1 MTTTYN
7 ELKKK
12 VIEYTVELQVKYLQ
26 NEILDKYQEFATYA
40 KKLDVIVEI
49 GDETLDL
56 LEYADLLIFI
66 SNLRENV
73 INMLNFPRV

>member
-12 VIEYTVELQVKYLQ
+12 VIECTVELQVKYLQ
-26 NEILDKYQEFATYA
+26 NEILDKYQEFATYTE
-40 KKLDVIVEI
+40 KLDVILEME
-49 GDETLDL
+49 DETLDL
-56 LEYADLLIFI
+56 LEYADLLLFI

-73 INMLNFPRV
+73 INMLSFPRV

>member
-26 NEILDKYQEFATYA
+26 NEILDKSQEFATYVE
-40 KKLDVIVEI
+40 KLDVILEI

-73 INMLNFPRV
+73 IYMLNFPRV